1 ERLVASLL
9 RQQPADRLGPASCAP
24 RHRAPQHE
32 GGDHMTTQQHW
43 RARLNSIIDEVAQA
57 HGVTRDELLGPSKR
71 RRFVAARQEAMYR
84 GREAKFSLLELA
96 EVFGRDH
103 TTVRAA
109 CLKVAARKGRE
120 AA

>member
-1 ERLVASLL
+1 
-9 RQQPADRLGPASCAP
+9 
-24 RHRAPQHE
+24 
-32 GGDHMTTQQHW
+32 MTTQQHW